1 MHDALPKDVSAV
13 QGFGVFPAQLHC
25 PELPGIA
32 ARPLALDSAPLA
44 SLE

>member
-1 MHDALPKDVSAV
+1 MHDALHSGRSAV

-32 ARPLALDSAPLA
+32 ARPLALGSAPLA